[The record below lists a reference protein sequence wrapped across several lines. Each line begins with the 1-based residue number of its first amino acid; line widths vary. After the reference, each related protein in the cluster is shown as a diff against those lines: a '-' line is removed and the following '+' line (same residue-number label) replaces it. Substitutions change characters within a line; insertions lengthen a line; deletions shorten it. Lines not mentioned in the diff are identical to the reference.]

1 MTTATVSGK
10 LTRSASGPKDAELSS
25 CKYLCGHAI
34 ESQIARTVT
43 GLEKHDHHSY
53 RSADNLA
60 S

>member
-1 MTTATVSGK
+1 MTATVSGK
-10 LTRSASGPKDAELSS
+10 RTRNASGPKDVERSS

-34 ESQIARTVT
+34 ESQIPRTVI

-53 RSADNLA
+53 RSADNLT